1 MVVGILYDV
10 RDGLILYEPVIDDL
24 VAVAGAHAAR
34 NLADRPLIV
43 QNSLD
48 ALRGAVTLR
57 LIDREHDVDDHLP
70 VGGGRVVIFK
80 DRLPVAVMGL
90 QDLLCD
96 VVVFDISEPPVQLG
110 DKDHVDLIL
119 FHVL

>member
-80 DRLPVAVMGL
+80 NRLPVAVMGL
-90 QDLLCD
+90 QDLLGD

-110 DKDHVDLIL
+110 DKDHVELIL